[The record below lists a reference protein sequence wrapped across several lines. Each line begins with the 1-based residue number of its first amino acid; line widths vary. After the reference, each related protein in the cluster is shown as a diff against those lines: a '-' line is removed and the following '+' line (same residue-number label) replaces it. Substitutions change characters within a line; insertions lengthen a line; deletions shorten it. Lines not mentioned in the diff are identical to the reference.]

1 MELGK
6 RGVFLFASNKN
17 WKIKFKKA
25 VKNVY
30 IETDPAVVA
39 VLTVTTKG
47 QKLWDDQKCM
57 TCKVNQAAM
66 V

>member
-47 QKLWDDQKCM
+47 QKL
-57 TCKVNQAAM
+57 
-66 V
+66 